1 MENASEQT
9 ITFFFDDSGVLHK
22 NEQSGYFVY
31 AGFVFV
37 DRATQNDAR
46 RKYIHANKE
55 LKKSLGRKNELKAAG
70 LKPKHKRALLNP
82 LKEYEKIAVVV
93 DIAEVYEHIIQNKK
107 ARCRF
112 KDYALKRCVK
122 RKIRELI
129 NSGKLNKDA
138 PLRIRL
144 YIDEQLTGTDGY
156 YDLRDSISEELEHG
170 VVGFDYS
177 RRIAKTINAKVQVE
191 ITYCDS
197 AKNYLIQA
205 SDILANRIW
214 TSYRTNN
221 PELRDLP
228 ALSILTLP

>member
-1 MENASEQT
+1 M
-9 ITFFFDDSGVLHK
+9 K
-22 NEQSGYFVY
+22 
-31 AGFVFV
+31 
-37 DRATQNDAR
+37 
-46 RKYIHANKE
+46 KKIH
-55 LKKSLGRKNELKAAG
+55 
-70 LKPKHKRALLNP
+70 
-82 LKEYEKIAVVV
+82 
-93 DIAEVYEHIIQNKK
+93 
-107 ARCRF
+107 
-112 KDYALKRCVK
+112 
-122 RKIRELI
+122 ELI
-129 NSGKLNKDA
+129 NLGKLNKDA

-177 RRIAKTINAKVQVE
+177 RQIAKTINAKVQVE